1 MKKLSLLQEALVEEK
16 KLEFEAKQKLLK
28 NKIKPTDTLKILLP
42 NYEAQPK
49 QALFHNSAAY
59 EKGIKGG
66 FQSGK
71 TTAFCA
77 EAILLG
83 YLNRP
88 SPVLLVS
95 PGYDGAISILG
106 EKLKELCKANNLE
119 FDFLTSRGEFNIAFG
134 QSAED
139 EIRIWLAGGE
149 SPQFLKGYTV
159 AAAGMDEPFVQSKET
174 FEVVLS
180 RISKKA
186 KRNVF
191 FWSGT
196 PEPNKME
203 WGLNYFEKDHNEA
216 GLFTITIP
224 TKENI
229 HLSKAYVEKLKSKYD
244 SKTQEVYLEGK
255 YLMLS
260 ANRVYYAFERKNTRP
275 ADGQTFEIFNKKPE
289 NCELILSFDFNV
301 DPMTAVLIAVDKSKS
316 VPVAYQL
323 KEFMISSSNTKE
335 LCAAVVAYLE
345 STPPSFPSREGT
357 LNRSVIITGDAT
369 GRKRGTRSYLSDY
382 EIIRDEFMK
391 AGINFVFNVPNE
403 NPPVRDRV
411 NFVNKLFEQNLFYI
425 SVDCVRSIRD
435 RELVAWKQG
444 SDGFNIDKSK
454 KDLTHLSDAAD
465 YGLYNNQILLSSE
478 TESGSYFEMRRGR

>member
-1 MKKLSLLQEALVEEK
+1 MKKLNLLQEALVEEK

-28 NKIKPTDTLKILLP
+28 NKIKPADTLKILLP
-42 NYEAQPK
+42 NYEPQPK

-83 YLNRP
+83 YVNRP

-149 SPQFLKGYTV
+149 SPQFIKGYTV

-186 KRNVF
+186 PRNAF

-216 GLFTITIP
+216 GLFTVTIP

-255 YLMLS
+255 YLLLS
-260 ANRVYYAFERKNTRP
+260 ANRVYYAFERKNTF
-275 ADGQTFEIFNKKPE
+275 DIFKAKPD

-301 DPMTAVLIAVDKSKS
+301 DPMTAVLIAVDKSRS

-323 KEFMISSSNTKE
+323 REFVISSSNTKE
-335 LCAAVVAYLE
+335 LCVAVIAYLQ
-345 STPPSFPSREGT
+345 TTHPLIPSQEGKK
-357 LNRSVIITGDAT
+357 SIIITGDAT
-369 GRKRGTRSYLSDY
+369 GKKRGTRSYLSDY
-382 EIIRDEFMK
+382 EIIRDEFMR
-391 AGINFVFNVPNE
+391 AEINFVFNVPNE

-425 SVDCVRSIRD
+425 SADCHKSIRD

-444 SDGFNIDKSK
+444 ADGFNIDKSK

-478 TESGSYFEMRRGR
+478 TESGSYFEMRKSR